1 MFEWECNSFGYNHS
15 AVSATINTKMA
26 FFLPGYVESTRK
38 IISTRKKI
46 EDGWER
52 LLILYFKVYF
62 EKPSATVVDI
72 KFCMGLFFYGWFSVQ
87 KMYDRHERNFDIEIV
102 RVIELP
108 MWPLQRYVKPYNS
121 FLQKGDAMKM
131 RLKLKIR

>member
-1 MFEWECNSFGYNHS
+1 MFERECNSFGYNHS

-62 EKPSATVVDI
+62 TEPSATVVDI
-72 KFCMGLFFYGWFSVQ
+72 KFCMGLFFMADFQSKKCMVD
-87 KMYDRHERNFDIEIV
+87 MREIL
-102 RVIELP
+102 I
-108 MWPLQRYVKPYNS
+108 
-121 FLQKGDAMKM
+121 
-131 RLKLKIR
+131 